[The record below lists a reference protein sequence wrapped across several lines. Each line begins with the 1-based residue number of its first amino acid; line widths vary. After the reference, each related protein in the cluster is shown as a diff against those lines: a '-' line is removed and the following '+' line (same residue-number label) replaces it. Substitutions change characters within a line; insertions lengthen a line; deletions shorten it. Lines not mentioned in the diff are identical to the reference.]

1 MSKLSKRETTL
12 LVILIIALCGAL
24 YYNFVFKS
32 YLATSS
38 DIDVEKIDVSQS
50 VSDLKMK
57 YASIQ
62 MLDKNI
68 KAIQDEM
75 APKFETVLESID
87 RPSIIV
93 MLEKCLYPQ
102 ATNVT
107 YQFSPS
113 YDNLNSNFITS
124 VQVSFQCTPQGFRQI
139 LMNLRSAD
147 HVNRVLSSS
156 LVLADPVTTE
166 SDASITIEIL
176 TKSVLPTGTS
186 LGS

>member
-12 LVILIIALCGAL
+12 LVILVIALCGAL
-24 YYNFVFKS
+24 YYNFVFKA

-38 DIDVEKIDVSQS
+38 DIDLEKVDVTQS

-68 KAIQDEM
+68 KDIEDEM
-75 APKFETVLESID
+75 APKFEKVLESID
-87 RPSIIV
+87 RPTIIV

-102 ATNVT
+102 ASSVT

-113 YDNLNSNFITS
+113 YDNLQSNFITS
-124 VQVSFQCTPQGFRQI
+124 VQVSFKCTPQGFRQI
-139 LMNLRSAD
+139 LVNLRSAD
-147 HVNRVLSSS
+147 HVNRVISSS
-156 LVLADPVTTE
+156 MVLADPVTSE

-176 TKSVLPTGTS
+176 TNSVLPTGTT